1 MKHNL
6 MLGDCLELMKDM
18 PDGSVDL
25 TVTSPPYFNARE
37 YSQYETYQLYLDF
50 LESVFDLVMK
60 KTKDGRMVA
69 VNLSVIIEPRE
80 SRNKESK
87 RYPIPFHFVN
97 IMEKIGWKFIEDIIW
112 IKPEGAVANR
122 NGGFYR
128 HRKPIAYKP
137 NTVNEYILVFQ
148 KPCEFLIDKIIKDCD
163 EGSLVK
169 GDYQRTNV
177 WYMQPENKLSKLHSA
192 PYPKELAS
200 NLIKY
205 YSLIGDIV
213 LDCFMGSGTTGAM
226 AIETGR
232 HFIGIELDQNYF
244 EIAKKRIA
252 LAGIEKDCQPD
263 LFGGAA

>member
-1 MKHNL
+1 MQ
-6 MLGDCLELMKDM
+6 GDCLEIMKGI

-50 LESVFDLVMK
+50 LESVFDLVMQ
-60 KTKDGRMVA
+60 KTKEGRMVA

-80 SRNKESK
+80 SRNKESN

-112 IKPEGAVANR
+112 VKPEGAVANR

-148 KPCEFLIDKIIKDCD
+148 KPCDFLIDKIIKDCD
-163 EGSLVK
+163 ESSLVK

-177 WYMQPENKLSKLHSA
+177 WYIQPENKLSKLHSA

-205 YSLIGDIV
+205 YSFRGDIV
-213 LDCFMGSGTTGAM
+213 FDPFMGSGTTGVA
-226 AIETGR
+226 AKQLDR
-232 HFIGIELDQNYF
+232 NFIGIELDETYF
-244 EIAKKRIA
+244 NLAKNRID
-252 LAGIEKDCQPD
+252 ENH
-263 LFGGAA
+263 

>member
-1 MKHNL
+1 MKLFN
-6 MLGDCLELMKDM
+6 GDCLEVMKSI

-50 LESVFDLVMK
+50 LESVFDLVMQ
-60 KTKDGRMVA
+60 KTKEGRMVA

-80 SRNKESK
+80 SRNKESN

-112 IKPEGAVANR
+112 VKPEGAVANR

-148 KPCEFLIDKIIKDCD
+148 KPCDFLIDKIIKDCD
-163 EGSLVK
+163 ESSLVK

-177 WYMQPENKLSKLHSA
+177 WYIQPENKLSKLHSA

-205 YSLIGDIV
+205 YSFRGDIV
-213 LDCFMGSGTTGAM
+213 LDCFMGSGTTGVA
-226 AIETGR
+226 AKQLDR
-232 HFIGIELDQNYF
+232 NFIGIELDETYF
-244 EIAKKRIA
+244 NLAKNRID
-252 LAGIEKDCQPD
+252 ENQ
-263 LFGGAA
+263 